1 MPSFNP
7 NKNWEVELVH
17 FCDFIKFKRNKIGSG
32 IINSQVIAKCTSNLQ
47 IWGEMI
53 FIASDEKKFENVSTF
68 NSSKILLIIKGV
80 TTDEIK
86 IR

>member
-7 NKNWEVELVH
+7 NKNWEVELVN

-47 IWGEMI
+47 I
-53 FIASDEKKFENVSTF
+53 
-68 NSSKILLIIKGV
+68 
-80 TTDEIK
+80 
-86 IR
+86 

>member
-1 MPSFNP
+1 
-7 NKNWEVELVH
+7 
-17 FCDFIKFKRNKIGSG
+17 
-32 IINSQVIAKCTSNLQ
+32 
-47 IWGEMI
+47 MI